1 MRFSYSNPVLLLLIE
16 RILLIQHR
24 SQAVAVL
31 CVGTYSSR
39 RRQRSRPTR
48 TSLLIVITPSIV
60 ITPELLLHPEHC
72 YYTRSGRCVEEGIW
86 TSHSSNEWD
95 RGKPNHRREGP
106 DSGVILISQN
116 DPIIVSWQATES
128 GARGYIAK
136 ADLAIILGD
145 RYEQSS

>member
-48 TSLLIVITPSIV
+48 TSLLIVITPRA
-60 ITPELLLHPEHC
+60 LLLHPERQVC
-72 YYTRSGRCVEEGIW
+72 GEGIW

-95 RGKPNHRREGP
+95 RGKPNHCREGP

-116 DPIIVSWQATES
+116 DPIIVSWQATEG
-128 GARGYIAK
+128 GASGYIAK
-136 ADLAIILGD
+136 ADLALILGD